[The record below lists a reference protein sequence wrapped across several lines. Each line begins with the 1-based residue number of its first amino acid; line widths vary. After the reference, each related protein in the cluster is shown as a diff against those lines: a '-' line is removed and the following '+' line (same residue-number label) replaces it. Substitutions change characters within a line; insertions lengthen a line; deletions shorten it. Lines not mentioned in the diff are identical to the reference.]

1 MPDIDMDFQDDR
13 RDEILQYVCE
23 KYGSDHVAQII
34 TFGTLRAKA
43 ALRDTGRALGM
54 PYGDVDQVA
63 KLIPFGVNSL
73 DEAVSSI
80 KEIEMLKDSD
90 NNIKNLIEKAQ
101 KLEGVVR
108 NAGTHAAAVVISK
121 EPLTEIIPLQNAPRK
136 TDTDVPVT
144 QFSMGPIGDLGLLKM
159 DFLGL
164 GNLSILSKTIEII
177 KKTKGIDLSL
187 PAIEID
193 NQAAFD
199 LLGSGETTDSDCPC
213 PR

>member
-1 MPDIDMDFQDDR
+1 M
-13 RDEILQYVCE
+13 
-23 KYGSDHVAQII
+23 
-34 TFGTLRAKA
+34 
-43 ALRDTGRALGM
+43 
-54 PYGDVDQVA
+54 
-63 KLIPFGVNSL
+63 NSL

-121 EPLTEIIPLQNAPRK
+121 EPLTEVIPLQNAPRK

-177 KKTKGIDLSL
+177 KETKGIDLSL

-193 NQAAFD
+193 NQATFD
-199 LLGSGETTDSDCPC
+199 LLGSGETTGVFQLESSGMRRYIKDLKPNSIAEISAMIALYRPGPMEHIETFIKTKHGEIEVLYICL
-213 PR
+213 